1 MGGSLMTRIKAVV
14 VSLASVALGA
24 LVIAMAG
31 IALAHAQPTQAAL
44 EATNVGTSSVT
55 VDGALRTVEHVA
67 LTIGTYPDSQFGT
80 VFGKNGGAHPDW
92 VAYTN
97 NNLVVPENS
106 LVTITVN
113 QYDGGEA
120 LNNPYFGQ
128 VIGTIGNNATVNGKT
143 VRHWD
148 PDHVGHTFTLR
159 GIPGSGRHIFVS
171 VPIPPNAVLDSCDPA
186 APDASICSS
195 QGTGYYP
202 KDPVVVK
209 FSFYVGSKGVYQ
221 WNCEYPCGA
230 TRIGQFGAAMSTY
243 GYMSGTLTVK

>member
-1 MGGSLMTRIKAVV
+1 MTRLKAVV

-24 LVIAMAG
+24 IVIAVAG

-44 EATNVGTSSVT
+44 EATNVGTSTIT
-55 VDGALRTVEHVA
+55 VDGAPQTVKHVA
-67 LTIGTYPDSQFGT
+67 LTIGAYPDSQFGT

-97 NNLVVPENS
+97 NNLFVPENS
-106 LVTITVN
+106 RVTITVN
-113 QYDGGEA
+113 QYDGGES
-120 LNNPYFGQ
+120 LNNPYFGH
-128 VIGTIGNNATVNGKT
+128 VIGTIGGTATVNGA
-143 VRHWD
+143 VVNHWD

-159 GIPGSGRHIFVS
+159 GIPGSGRDIFVS
-171 VPIPPNAVLDSCDPA
+171 VPIPPNDLVDTCDPA
-186 APDASICSS
+186 APDASICAP
-195 QGTGYYP
+195 QGTGYYA
-202 KDPVVVK
+202 KNPVVVT